1 MLLAGRGFF
10 FFFFWWEGSSVVPPC
25 YHGPLDLG
33 IRMGAERAWHMTV
46 GFYVEGVHVLLW
58 RVAEVVGPSEPSL

>member
-1 MLLAGRGFF
+1 M
-10 FFFFWWEGSSVVPPC
+10 VPPC

-33 IRMGAERAWHMTV
+33 IRMGAERAGAWHMTV
-46 GFYVEGVHVLLW
+46 GFCVEGVHALLW